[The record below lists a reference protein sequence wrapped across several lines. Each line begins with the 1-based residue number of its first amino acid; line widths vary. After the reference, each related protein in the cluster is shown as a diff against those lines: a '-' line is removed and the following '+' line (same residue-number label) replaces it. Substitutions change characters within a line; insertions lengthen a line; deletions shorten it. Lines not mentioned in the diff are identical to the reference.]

1 MVCNRYSIYNP
12 TKCLPILLNT
22 NGLNLD
28 LIRVPDKF
36 NHTLSLWRGITCIIL
51 HNTLITLYR
60 LSKYK
65 NNHRQNTKVILI
77 VSKIDIIDVLPQKC
91 LTRSQNTW
99 SLKRISV
106 NYMYICNCNW
116 DVLYGNNSLS
126 FHLHQDWLHNKE
138 YIHKVAIMRR
148 IFGLTMLFLC
158 LLYAFA
164 FHNMIC
170 LIWRK

>member
-60 LSKYK
+60 LSKHK

-77 VSKIDIIDVLPQKC
+77 VSKIDIIDYYHKNVLH
-91 LTRSQNTW
+91 
-99 SLKRISV
+99 I
-106 NYMYICNCNW
+106 
-116 DVLYGNNSLS
+116 
-126 FHLHQDWLHNKE
+126 KE
-138 YIHKVAIMRR
+138 YILKVAIMRE

-158 LLYAFA
+158 LLYALA